1 MFVRVE
7 RRDVHG
13 GGEKRCSWGRREEMF
28 MGVEKRESEI
38 SGDIF
43 LIIFT
48 PTGIVEP
55 LISAREAG
63 SGATSEHLESRR

>member
-1 MFVRVE
+1 MFV
-7 RRDVHG
+7 
-13 GGEKRCSWGRREEMF
+13 
-28 MGVEKRESEI
+28 GVEKRESEI